1 MLPKY
6 QALDLDVVSSLQYQ
20 WNSRNLLTSNACSLA
35 GPILTSTV
43 PVHLFQNANGN
54 PPNSQNLKDMNMSAT
69 EVPLL
74 ASKDSVYEV
83 FGDTVTERPTVY
95 YNICQV

>member
-1 MLPKY
+1 MQADCRPHFNLNCPDYLP
-6 QALDLDVVSSLQYQ
+6 
-20 WNSRNLLTSNACSLA
+20 
-35 GPILTSTV
+35 
-43 PVHLFQNANGN
+43 LFQSANGN
-54 PPNSQNLKDMNMSAT
+54 PPNSQNLQDLNVPAT

-74 ASKDSVYEV
+74 ASKDTVYEV